1 MYKFNT
7 IEEAIEDIKEGK
19 MVIVIDDEDREN
31 EGDLL
36 MAAEKVTPEAINFMA
51 KYGRGL
57 ICMPIIGERLRKL
70 NIPPMVEHNT
80 ESHCTAFTVSI
91 DAAYTDTGISAFERA
106 FTIQKVL
113 DLNSSEED
121 FRRPGHVFPLEAKE
135 GGVLKRAGH
144 TEAAVDLAKIAGLYP
159 AGVICEIMNEDGTM
173 ARTPK
178 LIEYA
183 KEHNLK
189 IITIADLIAY
199 RIKNEKCVK
208 RVTEAK
214 MPTKYGEFKIIG
226 YENTLNGEHH
236 IALVKGDISNG
247 EPVLIRVHSE
257 CLTGDAF
264 GSLRC
269 DCGEQLAEAMK
280 KIEEEGRGI
289 LLYMRQEG
297 RGIGLINKIK
307 AYALQDQ
314 GMDTVEANLALGFP
328 ADMRDYGIG
337 AQILVDLGV
346 KKLRL
351 MTNNPKK
358 ISGLSGYG
366 IEVIQRI
373 PIQMNHNEKNEFY
386 LKTKKQ
392 KLGHILNFNEK
403 NNYSNLNN
411 VKQD

>member
-1 MYKFNT
+1 MNKFNT
-7 IEEAIEDIKEGK
+7 IEEAIEDIKAGK
-19 MVIVIDDEDREN
+19 IIVVVDDEDREN

-57 ICMPIIGERLRKL
+57 ICMPVTEARMNEL
-70 NIPPMVEHNT
+70 NIGHMVERNT
-80 ESHCTAFTVSI
+80 DSHKTAFTVSI
-91 DAAYTDTGISAFERA
+91 DAAETTTGISAYERA
-106 FTIQKVL
+106 LTIKKVL
-113 DLNSSEED
+113 DTDATDSD
-121 FRRPGHVFPLEAKE
+121 FNRPGHIFPLIPKE

-144 TEAAVDLAKIAGLYP
+144 TEAAVDLASLAGLYP

-173 ARTPK
+173 ARVPE
-178 LIEYA
+178 LMEYV

-199 RIKNEKCVK
+199 RRRKEIYIK
-208 RVTEAK
+208 RSAEAK
-214 MPTKYGEFKIIG
+214 MPTKYGEFKMVG
-226 YENTLNGEHH
+226 YENLLNGEHH
-236 IALVKGDISNG
+236 VALVKGDVSDG
-247 EPVLIRVHSE
+247 EPVLVRVHSE

-269 DCGEQLAEAMK
+269 DCGEQYAEAMR

-307 AYALQDQ
+307 AYSLQDQ

-328 ADMRDYGIG
+328 EDMRDYGIG
-337 AQILVDLGV
+337 AQILADLGV
-346 KKLRL
+346 KKVEL

-358 ISGLSGYG
+358 IKGLSGYG
-366 IEVIQRI
+366 IEIVNRV
-373 PIQMNHNEKNEFY
+373 PIQMNHNEKNEYY
-386 LKTKKQ
+386 LKTKKK
-392 KLGHILNFNEK
+392 KLGHMLNFKE
-403 NNYSNLNN
+403 
-411 VKQD
+411 V